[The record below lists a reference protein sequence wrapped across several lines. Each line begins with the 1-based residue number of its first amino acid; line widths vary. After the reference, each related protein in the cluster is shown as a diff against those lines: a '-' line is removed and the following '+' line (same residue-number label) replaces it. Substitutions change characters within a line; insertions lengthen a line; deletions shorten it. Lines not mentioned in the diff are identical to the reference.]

1 MGIYKNFATVIFC
14 TAPWADKVTEGELR
28 DQIAFFRKYADFD
41 KVYLETYRSVTAS
54 KEQIEMCKRVF
65 AEHNI
70 QVSGAITTTADNLNE
85 ADKKRQRLF
94 NTFCY
99 SNDAMRNHLKKA
111 VEYTAGL
118 FDDFIIDDFFFS
130 QCRCEDCQKEKG
142 KRSWEEFKLAKM
154 LDVSENLVIGP
165 ARSINPKIKI
175 TIKFPNWRE
184 SFQETGYNPAV
195 QKDMFDF
202 IYTGT
207 ETRHPAQTDQHL
219 PRYLS
224 YSLMRYMEN
233 AAPGRNGGGWFDPY
247 ECYPIDSYL
256 EQAYLTAFSRPKEV
270 MLFCWPSLYNNK
282 VVTPLGFRLKQLDEI
297 LTQVGKPVGVPV
309 YIPYNAQGE
318 DHLEDYL
325 GMLGIPFEP
334 TPEFPAGG
342 GTVFLT
348 VQALQDGD
356 IITKLKAHLNAGG
369 RAVVTSGFVRA
380 AFEKNNGGGGGIE
393 ELTSARW
400 RGRYIA
406 AKEYHITKTG
416 PGMQPQVHRNA
427 AETVLFPLLE
437 HRNNASWSL
446 LNAGE
451 GGQHGS
457 ILLRDTFGKG
467 EMIIL
472 AVPDLYSDLAKIPQ
486 AALSRIRKEFQ
497 FDGPAGAVSIE
508 LPEGTGARVSLFLY
522 DNKTFG
528 LYAYTADGASPELVR
543 VIIRG
548 GKTITEIPLTGNVRQ
563 GGATSVKGDEIS
575 PFYSN
580 AHEAAFDIHLSPGD
594 FAFFR
599 YS

>member
-1 MGIYKNFATVIFC
+1 MGIYKNFTTVIFC
-14 TAPWADKVTEGELR
+14 TAPWAANVTEDELR
-28 DQIAFFRKYADFD
+28 EQIAFFRKYADFD
-41 KVYLETYRSVTAS
+41 KVYLEAYRSIFAS

-70 QVSGAITTTADNLNE
+70 EVSGAITTTTDDLE
-85 ADKKRQRLF
+85 TADKNRQRLF

-99 SNDAMRNHLKKA
+99 SNEAMRNHLKKA
-111 VEYTAGL
+111 VEYTASL

-142 KRSWEEFKLAKM
+142 NRSWEEFKLATM
-154 LDVSENLVIGP
+154 LDVSENLVIKP
-165 ARSINPKIKI
+165 AKNINPKIKI
-175 TIKFPNWRE
+175 TIKFPNWQE

-195 QKDMFDF
+195 QKDMFDY

-207 ETRHPAQTDQHL
+207 ETRHPSQTDQHL

-233 AAPGRNGGGWFDPY
+233 AAPGRNRGGWFDPY
-247 ECYPIDSYL
+247 ECYPIDTYL
-256 EQAYLTAFSRPKEV
+256 EQAYLTAFSRPKEI

-297 LTQVGKPVGVPV
+297 LSHVGKPVGVPV
-309 YIPYNAQGE
+309 YLPYNAQGE

-334 TPEFPAGG
+334 VPEFPASG
-342 GTVFLT
+342 GTIFLT
-348 VQALQDGD
+348 VQALQDRD
-356 IITKLKAHLNAGG
+356 IIIKLKSHLNAGG

-380 AFEKNNGGGGGIE
+380 SLEAKNGIE
-393 ELTSARW
+393 ALTSARW
-400 RGRYIA
+400 RGRYITA
-406 AKEYHITKTG
+406 REYHITKPG

-427 AETVLFPLLE
+427 AETVCFPLLE

-446 LNAGE
+446 LNAGQ
-451 GGQHGS
+451 GSQHGS

-467 EMIIL
+467 EMITL
-472 AVPDLYSDLAKIPQ
+472 AVPDLFSDLEKIPQ

-497 FDGPAGAVSIE
+497 AKDSAGAVSIE
-508 LPEGTGARVSLFLY
+508 LPEGTKARVSLFLY

-528 LYAYTADGASPELVR
+528 LYSYTTDGSSPEQIR

-548 GKTITEIPLTGNVRQ
+548 GKSITEIPVTG
-563 GGATSVKGDEIS
+563 
-575 PFYSN
+575 YSN
-580 AHEAAFDIHLSPGD
+580 PQKEAFDIRLSPGD
-594 FAFFR
+594 FVFFQ
-599 YS
+599 YT